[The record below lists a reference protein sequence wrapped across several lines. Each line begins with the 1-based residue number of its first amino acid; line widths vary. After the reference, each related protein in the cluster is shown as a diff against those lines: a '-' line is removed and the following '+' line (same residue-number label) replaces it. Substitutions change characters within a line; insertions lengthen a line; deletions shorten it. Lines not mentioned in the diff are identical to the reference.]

1 MPRCYQ
7 DRALSTMASVM
18 FASED
23 GFCDSG
29 GDGSEGGSGDEG
41 SGDEGSDDED
51 GRGRGRGSVRADRDD
66 DDDFSE
72 YLSPIRRRR
81 SAKATRRAGGAGSSK
96 PPKERTNPV
105 WKQVSGGESIEESTL
120 SPFMKRHGD
129 KVVILSAVPPFLHCY
144 THPPPPLRPPRRPFA
159 PHVPSETCRLSRA
172 QALGRGFT
180 KAGPWKKG
188 KGANMQVRL
197 YRCMYR
203 GCTAMIRVE
212 KENGYCR
219 VKESTAP
226 TMLHNTHVEEVE
238 RGVPGQIAAL
248 ISPTKWMC
256 EPRQLRGYLRKAL
269 ANQRA
274 AARGRNRRQ
283 WLKSTGTAPLSST
296 GRR

>member
-1 MPRCYQ
+1 
-7 DRALSTMASVM
+7 
-18 FASED
+18 
-23 GFCDSG
+23 
-29 GDGSEGGSGDEG
+29 
-41 SGDEGSDDED
+41 
-51 GRGRGRGSVRADRDD
+51 
-66 DDDFSE
+66 
-72 YLSPIRRRR
+72 
-81 SAKATRRAGGAGSSK
+81 
-96 PPKERTNPV
+96 
-105 WKQVSGGESIEESTL
+105 
-120 SPFMKRHGD
+120 
-129 KVVILSAVPPFLHCY
+129 
-144 THPPPPLRPPRRPFA
+144 
-159 PHVPSETCRLSRA
+159 
-172 QALGRGFT
+172 
-180 KAGPWKKG
+180 
-188 KGANMQVRL
+188 MQVRL

-274 AARGRNRRQ
+274 AVRGRNRRQ

>member
-1 MPRCYQ
+1 VPRCYQ

-129 KVVILSAVPPFLHCY
+129 KVVIVSAVPPFLHCY

-188 KGANMQVRL
+188 KAGVRSL
-197 YRCMYR
+197 NGPDLACSVA
-203 GCTAMIRVE
+203 AMNR
-212 KENGYCR
+212 R
-219 VKESTAP
+219 PHRPRLSFQPQT
-226 TMLHNTHVEEVE
+226 
-238 RGVPGQIAAL
+238 GQTTVSPSP
-248 ISPTKWMC
+248 ISP
-256 EPRQLRGYLRKAL
+256 L
-269 ANQRA
+269 AIASR
-274 AARGRNRRQ
+274 
-283 WLKSTGTAPLSST
+283 LLSC
-296 GRR
+296 RE

>member
-51 GRGRGRGSVRADRDD
+51 GHGRGRGSVRADRDD

-129 KVVILSAVPPFLHCY
+129 KVVILSAVPPLLHCY
-144 THPPPPLRPPRRPFA
+144 THPPPPLRPPRRPFRPTSHLRLVVSLVHRLWDVA
-159 PHVPSETCRLSRA
+159 SQRRGPGRRGKGRTCRCA
-172 QALGRGFT
+172 
-180 KAGPWKKG
+180 
-188 KGANMQVRL
+188 
-197 YRCMYR
+197 
-203 GCTAMIRVE
+203 
-212 KENGYCR
+212 
-219 VKESTAP
+219 STAACI
-226 TMLHNTHVEEVE
+226 E
-238 RGVPGQIAAL
+238 AA
-248 ISPTKWMC
+248 P
-256 EPRQLRGYLRKAL
+256 P
-269 ANQRA
+269 
-274 AARGRNRRQ
+274 
-283 WLKSTGTAPLSST
+283 
-296 GRR
+296 